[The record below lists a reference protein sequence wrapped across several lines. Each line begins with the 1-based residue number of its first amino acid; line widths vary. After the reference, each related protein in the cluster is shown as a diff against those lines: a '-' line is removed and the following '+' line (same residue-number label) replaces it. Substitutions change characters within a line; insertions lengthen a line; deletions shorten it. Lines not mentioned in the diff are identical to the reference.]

1 MITLG
6 FWDVALL
13 VLVSSQATLL
23 AYLSHPKWK
32 ALILALPIPFTLA
45 ALAVGA
51 PVNTSNVVALNILLA
66 FTHGVRWLHNR
77 AGVPI
82 IPSIVLSALGYCVAG
97 ALLKSALPQ
106 SDLAFWTACVLTL
119 LVAAVT
125 HAVFPRGDEP
135 DHRSPL
141 TPWLKL
147 PMVAGVVFFLILI
160 KRVLQG
166 FMTMFP
172 MVGVFAAYEG
182 RTSLRAVCRTL
193 PDFMFAMVPMMAA
206 VRLAQPRM
214 GLLAALGVG
223 WLVFIP
229 MLFPLIRDFWGSTGP
244 KSPKT

>member
-1 MITLG
+1 MINLG
-6 FWDVALL
+6 FWDIALL

-45 ALAVGA
+45 ALALGA
-51 PVNTSNVVALNILLA
+51 PVDASNVVALNVLLA
-66 FTHGVRWLHNR
+66 FTHGVRLLHNK

-82 IPSIVLSALGYCVAG
+82 IPSIALSALGYCLAG
-97 ALLKSALPQ
+97 AFLKSVLPR
-106 SDLAFWTACVLTL
+106 SDLSFWAACILTL

-125 HAVFPRGDEP
+125 HHLFPRGEEP
-135 DHRSPL
+135 NHRTPL
-141 TPWLKL
+141 PPWLKF
-147 PMVAGVVFFLILI
+147 PMVAAVVFLLILI

-166 FMTMFP
+166 FMTLFP

-182 RTSLRAVCRTL
+182 RISLRAVCRTL
-193 PDFMFAMVPMMAA
+193 PDFIFAMVPMLAA

-214 GLLAALGVG
+214 GLLEALGVG

-229 MLFPLIRDFWGSTGP
+229 MLYPLIRDFWGSSDRNRP
-244 KSPKT
+244 